1 MVERD
6 DACEACEGIGLLS
19 DDEGWQYHC
28 PMCQGAGNTNPR
40 LKGQPAKLM
49 AVDENNRLLD

>member
-1 MVERD
+1 MIERE
-6 DACEACEGIGLLS
+6 DACEACDGIGLLS
-19 DDEGWQYHC
+19 DDEGWKYHC
-28 PMCQGAGNTNPR
+28 PMCLGAGNTNPR

>member
-1 MVERD
+1 MAERD
-6 DACEACEGIGLLS
+6 DLCEACDGTGLLA

-28 PMCQGAGNTNPR
+28 QMCDGNGNTNPR
-40 LKGQPAKLM
+40 LKGQPVKLM